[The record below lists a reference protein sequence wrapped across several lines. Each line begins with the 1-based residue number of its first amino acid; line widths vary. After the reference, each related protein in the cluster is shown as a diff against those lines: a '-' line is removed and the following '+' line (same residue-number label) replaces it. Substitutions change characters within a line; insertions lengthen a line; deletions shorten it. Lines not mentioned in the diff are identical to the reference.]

1 MITIDFS
8 IGTSLSFKTTFPF
21 NKKDVNDIINQ
32 IMFFIKYN
40 CDKYDNRL
48 VLIRIKSI
56 LLEIIALVTQ
66 SEDNSIAINI
76 TSDTKKVIIKAVYN
90 SNHVFDLYKEGKKIN
105 DNLQYIE
112 NFEHC
117 STKSSPKSKEK
128 SYIISI
134 SALIRFFN
142 NYDIVKQINQ
152 EYEERLNFLF
162 S

>member
-1 MITIDFS
+1 MITINFS
-8 IGTSLSFKTTFPF
+8 IGTSLSFKTNFPF
-21 NKKDVNDIINQ
+21 NKENVNNVINQ
-32 IMFFIKYN
+32 IMLFIKYN

-48 VLIRIKSI
+48 VLMRIKSI
-56 LLEIIALVTQ
+56 LLEIIALVAQ

-76 TSDTKKVIIKAVYN
+76 TSDTKKVIIEAVYN
-90 SNHVFDLYKEGKKIN
+90 SNHAFDLYNDGKKIN
-105 DNLQYIE
+105 ENLQYIE

-128 SYIISI
+128 SYIVSI

-142 NYDIVKQINQ
+142 NYDLAKQINQ
-152 EYEERLNFLF
+152 EYEERLNSFF